1 MLSSKNHRKN
11 EKEFMIVFILP
22 TKQWYFSR
30 IQQISPKLHEVQS
43 NYVIVKII
51 IGILADASNT
61 SCPLLIESLVELAN
75 VKLVPSSL
83 LITIFI
89 YKINGEEKYT
99 YLLMFYKIL
108 MMVPCYYLV
117 TEKSIIRCI
126 VILLVWSRIAEMKHE
141 QASTTKNWYMYYH
154 EVNT

>member
-1 MLSSKNHRKN
+1 
-11 EKEFMIVFILP
+11 MIVFILP

-43 NYVIVKII
+43 NYVIVEII

-61 SCPLLIESLVELAN
+61 SCPLLNESLVELAN

-89 YKINGEEKYT
+89 YKKNGEEKYT

-126 VILLVWSRIAEMKHE
+126 ISFTILI
-141 QASTTKNWYMYYH
+141 TYYWNEAWTSQH
-154 EVNT
+154 NEKFIYVLLQSKYIKCK